1 MTNYVVTK
9 GPDGITW
16 VSIEPLMN
24 DLKESV
30 VTLMGLTLP
39 PEEEQGRNEKIMGLK
54 AAYEILGALVQ
65 EANLKEIRDGNKTL
79 N

>member
-1 MTNYVVTK
+1 MNYVTTK

-30 VTLMGLTLP
+30 ITLMNLELP
-39 PEEEQGRNEKIMGLK
+39 EQEEEGRNKKIMGLQ
-54 AAYEILGALVQ
+54 ATYEILGALIQ
-65 EANLKEIRDGNKTL
+65 ESNLKEARNATTH
-79 N
+79 

>member
-1 MTNYVVTK
+1 MNYVTQK

-16 VSIEPLMN
+16 VSVEPLMN

-30 VTLMGLTLP
+30 KVLMELDLP
-39 PEEEQGRNEKIMGLK
+39 EEEEQGRNNKLLGLK

-65 EANLKEIRDGNKTL
+65 EANLKEYKNATTH
-79 N
+79 

>member
-1 MTNYVVTK
+1 MNYVTQK

-30 VTLMGLTLP
+30 KTLMELELP
-39 PEEEQGRNEKIMGLK
+39 EQEEEGRNQKIMGLT
-54 AAYEILGALVQ
+54 ATYEILGALVQ
-65 EANLKEIRDGNKTL
+65 EANLKEARDATHH
-79 N
+79 

>member
-1 MTNYVVTK
+1 MNYVVTK
-9 GPDGITW
+9 GPDNITW
-16 VSIEPLMN
+16 VSVEPLMN

-30 VTLMGLTLP
+30 IHLMNLELP

-54 AAYEILGALVQ
+54 AAYEILGAIVQ
-65 EANLKEIRDGNKTL
+65 ESNLKEQHGKTL

>member
-9 GPDGITW
+9 GPDGTTW

-30 VTLMGLTLP
+30 KHLMELEV
-39 PEEEQGRNEKIMGLK
+39 PEGEEQLKDQKLMGLK
-54 AAYEILGALVQ
+54 ATYEILGALVQ
-65 EANLKEIRDGNKTL
+65 EANLKEYKNATTH
-79 N
+79 